1 MHMKELGS
9 SIKSCLLLLLF
20 LLLLAFG
27 FKVALAASNLEEGVS
42 QLANQI
48 SKSMQE
54 KQKQKIAIIDFSD
67 LNGNVTALGQ
77 FMAEELTTQLFIIA
91 PGKFEVVERRQIMKL
106 EEELV
111 LGQVGIIEEK
121 GIKKMGQVLG
131 VDAIVTGSM
140 TDLGNTIKINARLIG
155 VESAK
160 IFAVAATDI
169 PKTGMVADLIAK
181 KVLVTERKIDSRSND
196 RTEST
201 ENANVGP
208 KIYEDDYLRVTIKT
222 LSRMSRT
229 ATMEL
234 WYENL
239 SDEVIKFRSVNWGT
253 SYSTDHRGT
262 YLVSEKGLKW
272 KYVQDS
278 EIGNHY
284 GGIELLP
291 KQKLL
296 NKITFSSV
304 ENDDS
309 KLFTYTGDYSITA
322 TNRANNRA
330 VKVTIQNVKVE

>member
-1 MHMKELGS
+1 MK
-9 SIKSCLLLLLF
+9 KSYFAMFLLF
-20 LLLLAFG
+20 LCFCFTPAF
-27 FKVALAASNLEEGVS
+27 AASNLEEGVS

-140 TDLGNTIKINARLIG
+140 TDLGNTVKINARLIG

-160 IFAVAATDI
+160 VFAVAATDI

-181 KVLVTERKIDSRSND
+181 QVEGRQTMAKAPAAPGIPQAQTAKSKQEMPLFQNDYFKITAKSLNK
-196 RTEST
+196 T
-201 ENANVGP
+201 G
-208 KIYEDDYLRVTIKT
+208 KTIK
-222 LSRMSRT
+222 LV
-229 ATMEL
+229 L
-234 WYENL
+234 LYENITDKNL
-239 SDEVIKFRSVNWGT
+239 SINILRDRYLTDENGEIWNFKEAENISE
-253 SYSTDHRGT
+253 YYTDFPP
-262 YLVSEKGLKW
+262 K
-272 KYVQDS
+272 
-278 EIGNHY
+278 
-284 GGIELLP
+284 LP
-291 KQKLL
+291 KMV
-296 NKITFSSV
+296 KITFSAK
-304 ENDDS
+304 DDPNGTI
-309 KLFTYTGDYSITA
+309 FTAILDHYCGDCA
-322 TNRANNRA
+322 KFQA
-330 VKVTIQNVKVE
+330 VIRDINLMK